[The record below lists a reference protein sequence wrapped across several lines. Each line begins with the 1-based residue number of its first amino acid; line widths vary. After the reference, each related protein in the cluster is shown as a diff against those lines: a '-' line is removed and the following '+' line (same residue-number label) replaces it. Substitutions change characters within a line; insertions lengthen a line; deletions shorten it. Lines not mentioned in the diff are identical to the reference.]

1 MKNCHTCRHNSQEY
15 VEPTP
20 SRVVYN
26 ECRPPAV
33 GDLFPDDIQNW
44 IEEQRLDH
52 AGMPAE
58 DADGCPGYDPI
69 FAPQASWSTDRMDG
83 SGNAT
88 NPSGIAADP
97 SATVHHVYIPWGDT
111 LIKGKP

>member
-1 MKNCHTCRHNSQEY
+1 MKNCWTCKHNGPES
-15 VEPTP
+15 
-20 SRVVYN
+20 
-26 ECRPPAV
+26 ECLLLVKAGGDPNALIDAV
-33 GDLFPDDIQNW
+33 AYGVLANCNVANPMPDPN
-44 IEEQRLDH
+44 
-52 AGMPAE
+52 
-58 DADGCPGYDPI
+58 ADGCPGYDPI

-97 SATVHHVYIPWGDT
+97 SATVHHVYIPWNDT

>member
-1 MKNCHTCRHNSQEY
+1 MKNCWTCKHN
-15 VEPTP
+15 TIG
-20 SRVVYN
+20 N
-26 ECRPPAV
+26 HCDRPRAGSADPINVAT
-33 GDLFPDDIQNW
+33 DAW
-44 IEEQRLDH
+44 IASVILDQYM
-52 AGMPAE
+52 MPLP

-97 SATVHHVYIPWGDT
+97 SATVHHVYIPWNDT
-111 LIKGKP
+111 LIKGDGKP